1 MTKKEERQ
9 IRQEKVYNALKRE
22 YSEKGKG
29 VTSYHIWRKYFVH
42 IDGEI
47 DHSLDDKLK
56 GDFKEYEYTLYGEYI
71 CEMSHEMVTG
81 HLTSLVRQ
89 KKVIREMVIEEYEW
103 EGNVYQY
110 SVNKYRVNE
119 NAD

>member
-29 VTSYHIWRKYFVH
+29 VTSYHIWREYFVH
-42 IDGEI
+42 FDKE
-47 DHSLDDKLK
+47 LD
-56 GDFKEYEYTLYGEYI
+56 EYI
-71 CEMSHEMVTG
+71 HEMSRETVTG

-110 SVNKYRVNE
+110 SVNKYKVNE

>member
-1 MTKKEERQ
+1 MTTKEQRMINQ
-9 IRQEKVYNALKRE
+9 KKVYDALKKE
-22 YSEKGKG
+22 YSEKRKG
-29 VTSYHIWRKYFVH
+29 VTSYHIWRKYFLH
-42 IDGEI
+42 IDGEP
-47 DHSLDDKLK
+47 DHSLDDILK
-56 GDFKEYEYTLYGEYI
+56 GESKEYEYTLGEYI
-71 CEMSHEMVTG
+71 YEMSREMVTG